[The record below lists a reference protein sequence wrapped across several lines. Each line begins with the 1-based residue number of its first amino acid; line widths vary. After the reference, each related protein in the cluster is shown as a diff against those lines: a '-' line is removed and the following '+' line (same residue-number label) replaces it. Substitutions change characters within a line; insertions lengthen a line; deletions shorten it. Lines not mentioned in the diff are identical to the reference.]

1 MKRFL
6 LLLFFIPPA
15 FLLHGQE
22 KNFELKITFKPFKN
36 QYIYLGYYYGN
47 QKPIIDSVLLDENSS
62 GVFKNGKK
70 LEKGIYL
77 VGYPGKSG
85 YFEIVI
91 DKEQQFSVKAD
102 TANILESMKF
112 ENSPDNVLFNGY
124 QKFTAKKG
132 LEIEQY
138 KQLLADAKEKS
149 NTADITKFTKSINDA
164 TKELDDYR
172 NNLIKQ
178 HPDATIAV
186 LLTAMKD
193 PEVPPADQHPG
204 GKYDSLYAY
213 RFYKDHFWDGVYFY
227 DERLVRTPFFED
239 KLDRYFNQLVYPHPD
254 SVIKEI
260 DWMLG
265 YASANEEMQ
274 KFLLIKFVN
283 RYLNQKYMWEDRV
296 FVHLFEKYF
305 SQNSYSWLTEKGKKT
320 IFDRAYSLMANLFG
334 TQAADMEIADS
345 AGKMQSLFA
354 ITSPYTVVLFW
365 DPSCSHCKETLPRID
380 SLYREKWK
388 AANVSIY
395 AVSKESDGS
404 KKDWLS
410 FISDH
415 HLEGW
420 THVYYSKADETARV
434 SNNIPGY
441 LQLYDIQTV
450 PTLYLLDKEKRILA
464 KKIPFEQIN
473 EVLEQK
479 LKNQ

>member
-15 FLLHGQE
+15 FFLRGQE

-36 QYIYLGYYYGN
+36 QYIYLGYYYGK
-47 QKPIIDSVLLDENSS
+47 QKPIVDSILLDENSS
-62 GVFKNGKK
+62 GIFKSGKK

-124 QKFTAKKG
+124 QRFTAKKG
-132 LEIEQY
+132 KEIEQY

-149 NTADITKFTKSINDA
+149 NTADITKFTKTISTS

-193 PEVPPADQHPG
+193 PEVPAADKHPG

-213 RFYKDHFWDGVYFY
+213 RYYKDHFWDGVYFY
-227 DERLVRTPFFED
+227 DERLARTPFFED

-274 KFLLIKFVN
+274 KFLLVKFVN

-345 AGKMQSLFA
+345 AGKIQSLFA

-410 FISDH
+410 FISNH

-473 EVLEQK
+473 EVLQQK